1 MKVVDKD
8 NLKQLINLL
17 ESFIKNPSKGLPED
31 VFLFIS
37 RMTPLI
43 NVDLLIKN
51 EENET
56 LLTWR
61 DDGFFPA
68 GWHIPGGIV
77 RYKEKIRDRIK
88 AVAKNELGAS
98 VKIEG
103 RPLTINEVI
112 IPQETRGHFIS
123 LLYRCILL
131 TPPDEKLRY
140 RGGRPQAGQWAW
152 HKKCPYNLISV
163 HNMYREFI

>member
-1 MKVVDKD
+1 VKVVDKD

-31 VFLFIS
+31 VFLFVS
-37 RMTPLI
+37 RITPLI

-51 EENET
+51 EKNET

-98 VKIEG
+98 VKFEEK
-103 RPLTINEVI
+103 PLAINEVM
-112 IPQETRGHFIS
+112 IPQKTRGHFIS
-123 LLYRCILL
+123 FLYKCVLT
-131 TPPDEKLRY
+131 TPPDENLRY
-140 RGGRPQAGQWAW
+140 KGEEPQAGQWAW
-152 HKKCPYNLISV
+152 HKKCPHNLISV